1 MKQDPDFVALSR
13 QFKTTAMELVSV
25 LEQVTL
31 VKLNGCLVLVPPFS
45 NFVFASVLEF
55 PRLQR

>member
-1 MKQDPDFVALSR
+1 MQQDPDFVALSR

-31 VKLNGCLVLVPPFS
+31 VKLNGCMFLVTPFS
-45 NFVFASVLEF
+45 SIMFASALEF
-55 PRLQR
+55 PR

>member
-1 MKQDPDFVALSR
+1 MEQDPDFVSLSR

-31 VKLNGCLVLVPPFS
+31 VKLEYLS
-45 NFVFASVLEF
+45 VFCSSQVSLL
-55 PRLQR
+55 LQD